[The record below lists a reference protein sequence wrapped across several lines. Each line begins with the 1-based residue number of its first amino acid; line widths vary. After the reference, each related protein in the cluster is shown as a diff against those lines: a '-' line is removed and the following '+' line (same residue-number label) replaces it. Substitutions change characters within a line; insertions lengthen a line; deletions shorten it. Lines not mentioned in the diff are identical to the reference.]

1 MELYITMTEQAATWL
16 NVINVLLRERIKM
29 WENIYNMIPFI
40 QKSKTGRNQ
49 EYICISS
56 NTRGKLRVEES
67 QGEGPS
73 GPSVIPCLLYSSYN
87 AHIMCLAGHCVSQNK
102 RCNLDSSSTSEYG
115 TMLSP
120 YSTPSWFN
128 WRPIADDWWLTTLR
142 QSWLWNINNLESTI
156 FPVEFSGL
164 VTKPVYHILNQTAYN
179 LDGKWQTN

>member
-1 MELYITMTEQAATWL
+1 MELYTTMTEQAATWL

-56 NTRGKLRVEES
+56 NTRGKLRWRRVRVKGLLGLQS
-67 QGEGPS
+67 S
-73 GPSVIPCLLYSSYN
+73 LVCFTVVIMPTLCALLW
-87 AHIMCLAGHCVSQNK
+87 HCVSQTK

-128 WRPIADDWWLTTLR
+128 WRPIADDWWLTTKTKLIVEYKQFR
-142 QSWLWNINNLESTI
+142 IYNFSSWI
-156 FPVEFSGL
+156 FYL